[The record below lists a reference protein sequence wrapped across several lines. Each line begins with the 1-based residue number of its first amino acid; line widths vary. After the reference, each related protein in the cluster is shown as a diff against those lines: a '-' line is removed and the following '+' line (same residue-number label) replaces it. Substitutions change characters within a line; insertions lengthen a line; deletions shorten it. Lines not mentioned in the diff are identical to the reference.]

1 MHRHTHTSRVLRW
14 SGSNGVFWLQ
24 LSSHAPSDN
33 SKMNTYTHGRCRH
46 IAAVCIFGEQNL
58 GLLLLKEAQMAQ
70 WVCEWE
76 IKKRRE
82 RERSGC
88 EWQIFPSPFSTTANM
103 ASSNT
108 MILSSSSG
116 KSFFSFFLSLFL
128 SLSPCLVLSLWAS
141 REQNSFSPTAVLQ
154 PQSYWRAKVYV
165 QVCMSVT
172 NCATLTILLFLFLL
186 LCHSSCHPL
195 PLSCGH
201 ESCWKHF

>member
-1 MHRHTHTSRVLRW
+1 MIWVKWSILAAAQQSCPVRQQQDEYIHTHGW
-14 SGSNGVFWLQ
+14 
-24 LSSHAPSDN
+24 
-33 SKMNTYTHGRCRH
+33 CRH
-46 IAAVCIFGEQNL
+46 IAVVCIFGEQNL

-88 EWQIFPSPFSTTANM
+88 EWQIFPSPFSTTANI

-128 SLSPCLVLSLWAS
+128 SLSPCLFLSLWAS

-154 PQSYWRAKVYV
+154 PQSYWRAKVFV
-165 QVCMSVT
+165 WVCMSV
-172 NCATLTILLFLFLL
+172 CHQ
-186 LCHSSCHPL
+186 LCHYPSFSLSSSLSFFSSPIASELWPWITLEAFLDEYPL
-195 PLSCGH
+195 HDSPCL
-201 ESCWKHF
+201 